1 MKVFKTTSFLS
12 SKLDAYNEN
21 VFNWFDRVRTAI
33 SQNEILS
40 VLIIEF
46 PFLYDLRS
54 FQERRPSIYIG
65 LMSSLF
71 KFSNF
76 VKNLKALSDGRLLV
90 K

>member
-1 MKVFKTTSFLS
+1 MKVLKTTSFLS

-46 PFLYDLRS
+46 PFLYDLLS
-54 FQERRPSIYIG
+54 F
-65 LMSSLF
+65 
-71 KFSNF
+71 
-76 VKNLKALSDGRLLV
+76 D
-90 K
+90 

>member
-21 VFNWFDRVRTAI
+21 VFKGFDRVRTAI

-46 PFLYDLRS
+46 PFLYDLLS
-54 FQERRPSIYIG
+54 F
-65 LMSSLF
+65 
-71 KFSNF
+71 
-76 VKNLKALSDGRLLV
+76 D
-90 K
+90 